1 MNRDESF
8 LRETASLQYWS
19 DTETFCGKD
28 LVKGGSWLVINK
40 KGNWLWFG

>member
-8 LRETASLQYWS
+8 LMETASIQYWS